1 MTASR
6 EPGIGQVD
14 LYWIPLGAGAH
25 VVRSGGKL
33 YEALSALLHRR
44 PRRDLYHAALEVHL
58 PEGPFVIEMAPGPD
72 ISATRRHA
80 VVEGPVGLR
89 LLGRF
94 RLFRYEVRCERG
106 GSIPDVDAAVS
117 VLRVSDRVDV
127 GRRVIASVPEVPTLV
142 WGRDEAGAGDMW
154 SCNSVVSWLLTR
166 AGVDTTSISP
176 PVGGRAPGWRAGC
189 VLAGSTSPAPAEELA
204 ELPRPEDGARQPGT
218 QEPLGRAE
226 RRGSEGVLE
235 QRDVHDCDLQQH

>member
-6 EPGIGQVD
+6 EPGIGRVD

-25 VVRSGGKL
+25 VVRSCGKL
-33 YEALSALLHRR
+33 YEALSAFVHRR
-44 PRRDLYHAALEVHL
+44 PRRDLYHAALEVRV
-58 PEGPFVIEMAPGPD
+58 PEGRFVIEMAPGPD
-72 ISATRRHA
+72 LSATRRHA

-89 LLGRF
+89 WLGRF

-117 VLRVSDRVDV
+117 VLRVSDRVEI

-142 WGRDEAGAGDMW
+142 WGRDEAGTGDMW

-176 PVGGRAPGWRAGC
+176 PVGGRAPGWRAGR
-189 VLAGSTSPAPAEELA
+189 VVAGSTRPVPAEELA
-204 ELPRPEDGARQPGT
+204 ELARPEDGARQPGA
-218 QEPLGRAE
+218 QEPVARAE
-226 RRGSEGVLE
+226 WCGTEGVLE
-235 QRDVHDCDLQQH
+235 QRYVHDCELQQH